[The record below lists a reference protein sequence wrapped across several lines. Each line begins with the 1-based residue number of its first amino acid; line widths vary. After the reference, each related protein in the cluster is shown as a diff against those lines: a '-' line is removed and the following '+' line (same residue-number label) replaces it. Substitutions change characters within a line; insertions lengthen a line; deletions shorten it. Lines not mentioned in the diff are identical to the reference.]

1 VLSKLRDFL
10 YFLAE
15 DGQWHSLN
23 EVTKATGLSEQMA
36 EKIARHYADFNF
48 VTFNAKARRVR
59 IDPKLKELLT
69 PEAK

>member
-1 VLSKLRDFL
+1 VLNKLKDFL

-23 EVTKATGLSEQMA
+23 EVAEAMGLSKQIV
-36 EKIARHYADFNF
+36 EKIARYYVYFNF
-48 VTFNAKARRVR
+48 VAFNKEVGKVQ

-69 PEAK
+69 PETK